1 MIAGLEQVQKQM
13 ELRLEQV
20 KKTLEDLKAQ
30 RAQQNESKPQD
41 KPSESYRK
49 TSQDEDITMM

>member
-1 MIAGLEQVQKQM
+1 MIAGLEQVQNQL

-20 KKTLEDLKAQ
+20 KKTLQDLKAQ
-30 RAQQNESKPQD
+30 RAQQQESKPQD

-49 TSQDEDITMM
+49 TSQNDDISMM